1 MSFSSDVKA
10 FTTKDSGHKINGRS
24 RLQGVQYVHGGLS
37 AGITLSFLDMS
48 TDGTAVTATA
58 TNRLTLTTSSAI
70 GTEDVF
76 IPDNGILFD
85 KGIYM
90 TNGNT
95 ADITSVTVFY
105 VGGGEV

>member
-1 MSFSSDVKA
+1 MSFASDVKA
-10 FTTKDSGHKINGRS
+10 LTTKKSGHIVDGRS

-37 AGITLSFLDMS
+37 ADITLSFLDMPS
-48 TDGTAVTATA
+48 DGTGVTASA
-58 TNRLTLTTSSAI
+58 TNKLTLATSSAI

-76 IPDNGILFD
+76 IPDNGILFE

-90 TNGNT
+90 YNGNS
-95 ADITSVTVFY
+95 ADITKVTVFY

>member
-48 TDGTAVTATA
+48 TDGNDVTASA